1 MSVLVERLKKEHVA
15 IVDVLNKIKEKG
27 VGSKEGRDILRSAR
41 TALLAH
47 LKIED
52 EQLYPAMKKEAET
65 NVTLKSVLGM
75 FARDMETISKEAL
88 SFIDKYSAGGSGLEF
103 AKDFGRLYMNLSQR
117 IRKEESSLYPEYDRL
132 HR

>member
-1 MSVLVERLKKEHVA
+1 MSMLVERLKKEHVA
-15 IVDVLNKIKEKG
+15 IVNVLNKIKELG
-27 VGSKEGRDILRSAR
+27 VGSKEGRDVLRSAR

-52 EQLYPAMKKEAET
+52 EQLYPPMKKEAET
-65 NVTLKSVLGM
+65 NGTLKSVLGV

-88 SFIDKYSAGGSGLEF
+88 SFIDKYAAGGSGLEF
-103 AKDFGRLYMNLSQR
+103 AKDFGRLYINLNQR
-117 IRKEESSLYPEYDRL
+117 IRKEESTLYPEYDKL

>member
-1 MSVLVERLKKEHVA
+1 MSLLVERLKKEHVA
-15 IVDVLNKIKEKG
+15 IVDVLNQIKEKG

-47 LKIED
+47 LKLED
-52 EQLYPAMKKEAET
+52 DQLYPAMKKEAET
-65 NVTLKSVLGM
+65 NVALKSTLGA

-88 SFIDKYSAGGSGLEF
+88 SFIDKYAAGGSGLEF

-117 IRKEESSLYPEYDRL
+117 IRKEESNLYPEYDKL

>member
-1 MSVLVERLKKEHVA
+1 MSMLVERLKKEHVA
-15 IVDVLNKIKEKG
+15 IVDVLNKIKELG
-27 VGSKEGRDILRSAR
+27 VGSKEGRDLLRSAR

-52 EQLYPAMKKEAET
+52 EQLYPAMKKEAEA
-65 NVTLKSVLGM
+65 NVTLKSVLGT

-117 IRKEESSLYPEYDRL
+117 IRKEESNLYPEYDKL